1 MQDAKTPEEVLD
13 ELEQAYYN
21 AESALVDHALKHN
34 LDLYINGKGS
44 LLLEDDD
51 SGYKSRGEWFTSTDS
66 CS

>member
-44 LLLEDDD
+44 LLLEYDDA
-51 SGYKSRGEWFTSTDS
+51 GYKSRGEWFTSTDS

>member
-34 LDLYINGKGS
+34 LNLYINGKGS

-51 SGYKSRGEWFTSTDS
+51 SGYKGRGEWFTSTDS